1 MRHIEL
7 NDVGKQYVKY
17 DDTPMLVNRLRF
29 RNRTKRSKLWAVR
42 HVDLNV
48 DEGECVGIIGRN
60 GSGKSTLLQ
69 MVAGTTR
76 PSEGLVTVSG
86 RVAPLI
92 SVGVGFHPELTGM
105 ENVYLNG
112 MILGMSRKDLDRRVD
127 EIVEFSEVADFINTP
142 VKFYSSGMTVRL
154 GFSVAIHVEPEVLLV
169 DEVLAVGDFPFQ
181 LKCFERMDQIR
192 NAGTTILVVTHNL
205 NAVRRLC
212 DRAVLLH
219 DGTHRFTGATEEAIS
234 LFHEVADESRE
245 IEDDGAM
252 DSTDGVEH
260 GVAEIESVSILDA
273 DGRPTANVR
282 SNEHMTVRM
291 QVRFER
297 DCESPLFGLAVV
309 TDKGVPVYSDNSP
322 QGSQPLFR
330 AGSRVTIDMTLDT
343 ALTTGSYQ
351 CTTGIMK
358 NDHVTRL
365 ARARPLHFYVAG
377 RSSPHGIA
385 DLRARFDVSPAAG
398 DEDAVGRPDGTAA
411 VSGGASP
418 VV

>member
-7 NDVGKQYVKY
+7 TDAGKEYVKY
-17 DDTPMLVNRLRF
+17 DDTPMLVNRLKV

-42 HVDLNV
+42 HVDLTV
-48 DEGECVGIIGRN
+48 DSGECVGVIGRN

-76 PSEGLVTVSG
+76 PSEGLVEVNG

-112 MILGMSRKDLDRRVD
+112 MILGMSRKQIDARLD
-127 EIVEFSEVADFINTP
+127 EILAFSEVEEFINTP

-192 NAGTTILVVTHNL
+192 QAGTTILVVTHNL

-219 DGTHRFTGATEEAIS
+219 DGTHRFTGDTEEAIS
-234 LFHEVADESRE
+234 LFHEVAGEARE
-245 IEDDGAM
+245 IEDDGAL
-252 DSTDGVEH
+252 DSSDGWER
-260 GVAEIESVSILDA
+260 GTAEIESVTVIGP
-273 DGRPTANVR
+273 DGEPTANVR
-282 SNEHMTVRM
+282 SNDHMIVRV
-291 QVRFER
+291 QVRFDR
-297 DCESPLFGLAVV
+297 ACDSPQFGLALF
-309 TDKGVPVYSDNSP
+309 TEHGVPVYSDNSP
-322 QGSQPLFR
+322 MDDQRAYP
-330 AGSRVTIDMTLDT
+330 AGSRVIVDMTIDT

-351 CTTGIMK
+351 CTTGVIKKDM
-358 NDHVTRL
+358 TQL
-365 ARARPLHFYVAG
+365 ARSRPTHFYVAG
-377 RSSPHGIA
+377 RATPPGVA
-385 DLRARFDVSPAAG
+385 DLRGRFDVTSVDVG
-398 DEDAVGRPDGTAA
+398 DQPNV
-411 VSGGASP
+411 VSS
-418 VV
+418 

>member
-1 MRHIEL
+1 MHHIQL
-7 NDVGKQYVKY
+7 DDAGKQYVKY
-17 DDTPMLVNRLRF
+17 DDTPMLVKRLKV

-42 HVDLNV
+42 HVDLTV

-76 PSEGLVTVSG
+76 PSEGLVTVNG

-112 MILGMSRKDLDRRVD
+112 MILGMSRTDLDRRLD
-127 EIVEFSEVADFINTP
+127 SIIAFSEVEEFINTP

-181 LKCFERMDQIR
+181 LKCFERMDEIR
-192 NAGTTILVVTHNL
+192 RAGTTILVVTHNL

-219 DGTHRFTGATEEAIS
+219 DGTHRYTGDTEEAIS
-234 LFHEVADESRE
+234 LFHEVADEARE
-245 IEDDGAM
+245 IEDDGAVGA
-252 DSTDGVEH
+252 SDGSEP
-260 GVAEIESVSILDA
+260 GTATIESVTVIGS
-273 DGRPTANVR
+273 DGQPTANVR
-282 SNEHMTVRM
+282 SNDEMIVRM
-291 QVRFER
+291 QIRFDR
-297 DCESPLFGLAVV
+297 DCDSPLFGLAVL

-322 QGSQPLFR
+322 RLTQQLFP
-330 AGSRVTIDMTLDT
+330 AGSRATVDMTLDT

-351 CTTGIMK
+351 LTAGVMK
-358 NDHVTRL
+358 KDSVTRL
-365 ARARPLHFYVAG
+365 ARARPVHFYVAG
-377 RSSPHGIA
+377 RPSPHGVA
-385 DLRARFDVSPAAG
+385 DLRGRFEVTLSSSPGVASA
-398 DEDAVGRPDGTAA
+398 DGAP
-411 VSGGASP
+411 VSGDASP
-418 VV
+418 VS

>member
-1 MRHIEL
+1 VHHIEL
-7 NDVGKQYVKY
+7 TDAGKQYVKY
-17 DDTPMLVNRLRF
+17 DDTPMLVNRLKV

-42 HVDLNV
+42 HVDLTV
-48 DEGECVGIIGRN
+48 DEGECVGVIGRN

-76 PSEGLVTVSG
+76 PSEGIVCVNG

-127 EIVEFSEVADFINTP
+127 EIVAFSEVEEFINTP

-181 LKCFERMDQIR
+181 LKCFERMDEIR
-192 NAGTTILVVTHNL
+192 KAGTTILVVTHNL

-219 DGTHRFTGATEEAIS
+219 DGAHRYTGDTEEAIS
-234 LFHEVADESRE
+234 LFHEVAGEARE
-245 IEDDGAM
+245 IEDDGALGA
-252 DSTDGVEH
+252 SDGWER
-260 GVAEIESVSILDA
+260 GTAEIESVTVIGA
-273 DGRPTANVR
+273 DGAPTANVR
-282 SNEHMTVRM
+282 SNEQMVVRV
-291 QVRFER
+291 QVRFDR
-297 DCESPLFGLAVV
+297 DCDRLQFGLALF
-309 TDKGVPVYSDNSP
+309 TERGVPVYSDNSP
-322 QGSQPLFR
+322 VLAQHFL
-330 AGSRVTIDMTLDT
+330 AGSRIAVDMTLDT

-351 CTTGIMK
+351 CTASVIKKDLTQ
-358 NDHVTRL
+358 L
-365 ARARPLHFYVAG
+365 ARSRPIHFYVAG
-377 RSSPHGIA
+377 RPTPHGVA
-385 DLRARFDVSPAAG
+385 DLRGRFDVVTLS
-398 DEDAVGRPDGTAA
+398 EPDGAPA
-411 VSGGASP
+411 VSGDASP
-418 VV
+418 VG